1 MAPKV
6 KGVIFDM
13 DGLMFDTERI
23 WDTFWVP
30 CCRKLGLPDPPQAF
44 YSGGRGLAG
53 DGLRAHI
60 AEFYGSAAGELLEE
74 VWRYGDEQFD
84 RGVPCK
90 PGLKELLEYLDELD
104 MKFARFAE
112 LDFTEEF
119 VYLEPVADDASDYM
133 KEAVKYYHEAF
144 KNDSYSEHN
153 ASYAQANYECAYKR
167 LQIIMSCLRG
177 EPVNT
182 QTSSDDADK

>member
-13 DGLMFDTERI
+13 YGLMFDTERI

-74 VWRYGDEQFD
+74 INGIREI
-84 RGVPCK
+84 
-90 PGLKELLEYLDELD
+90 L
-104 MKFARFAE
+104 A
-112 LDFTEEF
+112 
-119 VYLEPVADDASDYM
+119 
-133 KEAVKYYHEAF
+133 
-144 KNDSYSEHN
+144 
-153 ASYAQANYECAYKR
+153 ANPQRA
-167 LQIIMSCLRG
+167 LVHL
-177 EPVNT
+177 
-182 QTSSDDADK
+182 A